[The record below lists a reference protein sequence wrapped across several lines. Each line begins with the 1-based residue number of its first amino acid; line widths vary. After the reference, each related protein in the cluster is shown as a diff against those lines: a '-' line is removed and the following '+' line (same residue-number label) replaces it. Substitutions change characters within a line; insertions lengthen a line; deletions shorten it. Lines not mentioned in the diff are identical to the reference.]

1 MTPRTLKEVAQAGL
15 VLGFEWIAR
24 DGNSLGCVIDEVYLY
39 SEEPWRG
46 ACGHGFWYTEGEAS
60 HVMVQIT
67 DYPDLP
73 PEQSL
78 LRLRDIV
85 EGAE

>member
-15 VLGFEWIAR
+15 VLGFEWISK
-24 DGNSLGCVIDEVYLY
+24 DKEVIFIRR
-39 SEEPWRG
+39 SMPRWCTEELQWESKTQRVP
-46 ACGHGFWYTEGEAS
+46 
-60 HVMVQIT
+60 VQIA

-85 EGAE
+85 EDKA